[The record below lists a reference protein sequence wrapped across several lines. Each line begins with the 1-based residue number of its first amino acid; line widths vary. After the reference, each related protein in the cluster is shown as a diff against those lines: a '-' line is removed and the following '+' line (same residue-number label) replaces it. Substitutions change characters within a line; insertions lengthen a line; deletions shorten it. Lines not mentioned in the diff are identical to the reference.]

1 MAGSRSQRC
10 SPQRSRSGYAGRRSN
25 FRERQDAASE
35 STSKETQNTMTG
47 ALDGKVA
54 IITGASRGQGEAEAR
69 MFADEGAAVVV
80 ADVLDEPGQKVAES
94 IGDRALYHHLDIS
107 SEQEWND
114 CVAAAVSAFGK
125 LDILVNNAAILKMSP
140 ILDMS
145 LDDYM
150 AAIKVTQGGTWLG
163 RRAAAPAI
171 RDAGGGA
178 IVNVSSIGGL
188 KGIPSMSAYVSS
200 KFAVRG
206 MTKGAAIEFGPL
218 NIRGNSI
225 HPGAI
230 DTDMASRDSER
241 HAKNP
246 IPRIGTPEEV
256 AKMALFLASD
266 MSSFSTGAE
275 FIADGGTTAGL

>member
-1 MAGSRSQRC
+1 MAG
-10 SPQRSRSGYAGRRSN
+10 
-25 FRERQDAASE
+25 
-35 STSKETQNTMTG
+35 T
-47 ALDGKVA
+47 LDGKVA
-54 IITGASRGQGEAEAR
+54 IITGAARGQGEAEAR
-69 MFADEGAAVVV
+69 LFAAEGAAVVV
-80 ADVLDEPGQKVAES
+80 ADVLDEPGKAVAES
-94 IGDRALYHHLDIS
+94 LGDRALYHHLDVS
-107 SEQEWND
+107 SEDEWNRA
-114 CVAAAVSAFGK
+114 VATAVSAFGG
-125 LDILVNNAAILKMSP
+125 LHILVNNAAILKTGPM
-140 ILDMS
+140 LEMS
-145 LDDYM
+145 LADYM
-150 AAIKVTQGGTWLG
+150 AVINVNQVGCWLG
-163 RRAAAPAI
+163 MRAAVGAI

-188 KGIPSMSAYVSS
+188 KGIPNFSAYVSS

-206 MTKGAAIEFGPL
+206 MTKVAAIEFGHD
-218 NIRGNSI
+218 NIRVNSI